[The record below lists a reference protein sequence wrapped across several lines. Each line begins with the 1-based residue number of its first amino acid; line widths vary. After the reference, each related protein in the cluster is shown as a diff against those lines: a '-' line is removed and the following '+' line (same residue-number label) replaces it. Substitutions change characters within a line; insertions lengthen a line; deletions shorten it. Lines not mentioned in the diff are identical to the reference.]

1 MHALDIGLSALRTH
15 QLQLTTLG
23 NNIANASTPGYHR
36 QRAELV
42 TRAGTQLGSHIV
54 GSGVDVATIRRLRDF
69 ATEDALLRNES
80 LVGLV
85 DTELSVAKDIE
96 RLFTPGEDSVHARLS
111 DFFNRLEALSNNPQE
126 LTVRGEF
133 LNVAESLVEE
143 FNQIDVEL
151 YRLGQQL
158 EDEATLAT
166 REVNQLIDGIAQ
178 LNEQIYYERA
188 VGRQPNDLLDRRDQL
203 VTNLSG
209 WMDVDIQTQENG
221 RDVVYLSGGAI
232 SITGTGPNR
241 HLAVTTDSN
250 GQLQVIRESDQAV
263 IPISSGKLR
272 GLLDAA
278 NETIPAVRETFR
290 TFTGELIRNVDQQHA
305 LGLPSDGPRQLF
317 KGTRPV
323 GSVNDPLSDTATAFP
338 IVAGELTYTITNPS
352 NGEQDTYRISIDPDV
367 DSLND
372 VVNRLNSTGGISAFL
387 DPVTRTIS
395 LAGSGSQ
402 LIDFAGRPENDPSLS
417 GVSGTF
423 RPEFS
428 GLWTGD
434 TNGQLDVTFSGPG
447 EIGTTPGLTAIVRDQ
462 TGSTVATLQVGEGYE
477 AGTALPIIDGV
488 SVAFSAGTVAAADT
502 FSTLT
507 TANADTT
514 GILSALGINSLF
526 SGSTPG
532 TYALNADIVADPAI
546 LAVSSTGRSGDAQ
559 NIAALARLRDV
570 SHEALLDRTYVE
582 SLADLT
588 AGAGLDVQ
596 HARNQQDQL
605 IAFGERL
612 QIDRDAVSGVDP
624 NEELLKMLEVE
635 RAFQAAARFVS
646 VIDETITVLINMAR

>member
-1 MHALDIGLSALRTH
+1 MQALDIGLSALRTQ

-42 TRAGTQLGSHIV
+42 TRAGTQVGNHIV

-80 LVGLV
+80 LVGLI
-85 DTELSVAKDIE
+85 DTELSVAEDVE

-111 DFFNRLEALSNNPQE
+111 DFFNRLEALSNNPEE

-143 FNQIDVEL
+143 FNQIDGEL
-151 YRLGQQL
+151 YQLGQQIQ
-158 EDEATLAT
+158 DEATLAT
-166 REVNQLIDGIAQ
+166 RDVNQLIDGIAQ
-178 LNEQIYYERA
+178 LNEQIYYEQA

-203 VTNLSG
+203 ATNLSG
-209 WMDVDIQTQENG
+209 WLDVDIQTQENG

-232 SITGTGPNR
+232 SITGTGQDR
-241 HLAVTTDSN
+241 HLSITSDGN
-250 GQLQVIRESDQAV
+250 GQLQVIRDSDQAV

-290 TFTGELIRNVDQQHA
+290 TFTTELIRNVDQQHA
-305 LGLPSDGPRQLF
+305 LGLPSDGPSSIF
-317 KGTRPV
+317 KGIRAV
-323 GSVNDPLSDTATAFP
+323 GNVNIALNDTETAFP
-338 IVAGELTYTITNPS
+338 VVAGELTYTITNPS
-352 NGEQDTYRISIDPDV
+352 NGDQDTYRVSIDPAV

-402 LIDFAGRPENDPSLS
+402 LIDFAGRPENNPNLS

-423 RPEFS
+423 QPAFS
-428 GLWTGD
+428 GLWTGE

-447 EIGTTPGLTAIVRDQ
+447 DIGTTPGLTATVRDQ
-462 TGSTVATLQVGEGYE
+462 TGNTVATLQVGEGYE

-488 SVAFSAGTVAAADT
+488 SVSFSAGTVAAADT

-526 SGSTPG
+526 SGSSPG
-532 TYALNADIVADPAI
+532 DYALNPNIVADPAT

-570 SHEALLDRTYVE
+570 SHSGLLDRTYVE

-612 QIDRDAVSGVDP
+612 QIDRDSVSGVDP

-635 RAFQAAARFVS
+635 RAFQAAAKFVT
-646 VIDETITVLINMAR
+646 VIDETISELINMAR